1 MALPTHLPLLL
12 DRNELQGL
20 LWVGTL
26 NCRALRALALVALG
40 HSLPWLPGQ
49 CPHLHQPPTPQCH
62 RLALG
67 SAAKLNSIE
76 ALCRIGGANHTVCP
90 KALATPK
97 LNWPDEVLRKEQRH
111 LKWCSRLAP
120 QFPPSFCTSQAAPTQ
135 WSWTSPTSTLILD
148 KTPNHAGPR
157 AGGAWR

>member
-1 MALPTHLPLLL
+1 MCRSVGFEGRFSFFSVSHCQPANPSPLLL

-40 HSLPWLPGQ
+40 HACALVALP
-49 CPHLHQPPTPQCH
+49 
-62 RLALG
+62 R
-67 SAAKLNSIE
+67 NSVE

-120 QFPPSFCTSQAAPTQ
+120 QLPSSFCTSQAAPTQ